1 MSTDK
6 HFRARRVLILAL
18 VVAGA
23 LTACDGGG
31 DSLTSPPETPQPGVL
46 TLKVTGDMTPAYGY
60 LVEVSGPGITA
71 VQSVGGGE
79 VFSSLSSTGLTAAV
93 VLRTAGDGRILGIE
107 VPDVNR
113 LSAYS
118 AVVRQVTDSQNEP
131 LEPSAYRAEL
141 ER

>member
-1 MSTDK
+1 MSTHK
-6 HFRARRVLILAL
+6 HSRARGVLILAL
-18 VVAGA
+18 VVAAA

-46 TLKVTGDMTPAYGY
+46 TLKVTGGMTPAYGY